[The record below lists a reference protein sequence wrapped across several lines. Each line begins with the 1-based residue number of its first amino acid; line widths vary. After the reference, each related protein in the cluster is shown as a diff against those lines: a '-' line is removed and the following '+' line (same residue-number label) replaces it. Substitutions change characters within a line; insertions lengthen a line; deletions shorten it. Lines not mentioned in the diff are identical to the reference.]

1 MPNRTLAGWAAALL
15 VLLSFHGKG
24 FAFRAELPGCSLFPA
39 SGWNVPLTPVLE
51 NSILERSVPGN
62 PLQESLPGTVRKTRA
77 ASPIRDSL
85 FFWERTSPGTAW
97 AGITRVSVPLMAA
110 SFLAIPVKEPVR
122 DLRYD
127 FYPPGKGSVAVFDNF
142 LQYSPAALAVGL
154 KAFGYKGRSA
164 WGRFLV
170 SGALSTAIMAATV
183 NALKYSARVTRPDN
197 SKRNSFPSGHTATA
211 FMAATILHKEYG
223 QTRSLWFSAGGYAA
237 ATVTGLMRIVNNRH
251 WASDVLMGAG
261 LGIFSTE
268 LAYWIADLIFKEKGL
283 VRPLLPQRPRAA
295 SDKPSF
301 ASLSVGAK
309 YVPGV
314 YRLRDGRCLS
324 FRPGAFAGVEGA
336 WFLTPFWGV
345 GGSVQ
350 LSDFNP
356 ECNGQVAEER
366 ATQYS
371 ARLGAYLSVPAH
383 ARIRFGGKVG
393 AGYSYTGMALFSDGP
408 AAFVK
413 NALELSSGASFTYMA
428 SPDIGFSL
436 FAEYVFQ
443 LFPAEAFAGASSGSG
458 SGGRLPS
465 SAVSGTACAHLHH
478 VLTGGSVRLYF
489 GRGAF
494 LSAKKADAKKE
505 GAKKEGAKGRARKEA
520 GTAAAGK

>member
-1 MPNRTLAGWAAALL
+1 ML

-62 PLQESLPGTVRKTRA
+62 PLQESLPGTAWKTRA

-251 WASDVLMGAG
+251 WASDVLMG
-261 LGIFSTE
+261 
-268 LAYWIADLIFKEKGL
+268 GL

-314 YRLRDGRCLS
+314 YRLQDGRRLS

-350 LSDFNP
+350 LSDFTP

-383 ARIRFGGKVG
+383 ARIRFGGKIG

-408 AAFVK
+408 AVFVK

-443 LFPAEAFAGASSGSG
+443 LFPAEAFAGAASGSG

-465 SAVSGTACAHLHH
+465 SAVAGTACAHLHQ

-494 LSAKKADAKKE
+494 RSAKKADAKKAD
-505 GAKKEGAKGRARKEA
+505 AKKEEAKRAEAKGLARKDA
-520 GTAAAGK
+520 GKAAAGK